1 MILFAYALVCLIFG
15 TTFLAIK
22 IGVDAGA
29 PPFFSGLK
37 IFCRGRCSIP
47 MDGLETK
54 SQLLLAVAQRNVV
67 HRVCSNLRHLRGSL
81 LG

>member
-29 PPFFSGLK
+29 PPFF
-37 IFCRGRCSIP
+37 
-47 MDGLETK
+47 
-54 SQLLLAVAQRNVV
+54 QRA
-67 HRVCSNLRHLRGSL
+67 
-81 LG
+81 